1 MPSSGANLINT
12 FSLTIKAVDRINQT
26 TGGRDSILR
35 NSTSGGAAVTPASLG
50 SSTPSISKIP
60 EAGKGAK
67 LNTSA

>member
-1 MPSSGANLINT
+1 
-12 FSLTIKAVDRINQT
+12 
-26 TGGRDSILR
+26 
-35 NSTSGGAAVTPASLG
+35 VTPASLG